1 LRKPG
6 AWLKWA
12 IETDFELEEAVLRQI
27 REESAQAGAP
37 PTKQDLEDAGQSAL
51 FALPAFQGASGSAP
65 DSTDAPERSQ
75 APPAPDPQAVK
86 AWSSLVKDLIKLRG
100 EENLPPWF
108 GDFAGGELRGSTLTV
123 LVPNSTAANY
133 LNDHFGA
140 DLVRLWRERAGD
152 EAILQVATDLSSGT
166 RAVLTG

>member
-1 LRKPG
+1 
-6 AWLKWA
+6 
-12 IETDFELEEAVLRQI
+12 
-27 REESAQAGAP
+27 
-37 PTKQDLEDAGQSAL
+37 
-51 FALPAFQGASGSAP
+51 
-65 DSTDAPERSQ
+65 
-75 APPAPDPQAVK
+75 VK

-140 DLVRLWRERAGD
+140 DLVGLWRERAG
-152 EAILQVATDLSSGT
+152 ANAVLQVATNVCSKKRAALSG
-166 RAVLTG
+166 